1 MSHVNLF
8 QPERRVQRRLVDVEA
23 GQQVLPTPS
32 RIDLEK
38 NKILRLGVMVKR
50 LKETFLIFVEPLRF

>member
-8 QPERRVQRRLVDVEA
+8 QPERRVQCRLVDVEA

-32 RIDLEK
+32 RIDLENK
-38 NKILRLGVMVKR
+38 NKILRLRVTVKR
-50 LKETFLIFVEPLRF
+50 QNETLLFFEPL